1 MIVCDTEADP
11 VQTQQCAQR
20 AVDDRVVAVVGMSVL
35 DSDPVWPLLEAAGIP
50 VIGSRI
56 NTDRD
61 VSSPV
66 AFPLGSGIVGTF
78 SAMPQLLARQGAHKV
93 AVVMSDFGAA
103 TSSALGLIESGL
115 SRTSAS
121 AGPVVRVPLGVKSLA
136 PYAAAA
142 TRDEVDG
149 VIVFLERKEQ
159 AGLLRSLKAA
169 NFRGRIVTQASLS
182 ITGNPAIDDGTL
194 GVGEF
199 PPVNARGR
207 GMKLFRSDMADA
219 GISSSGL
226 LGLDAGALN
235 FWLAAWVFERVAQ
248 GLPAIDSRNVAAGDG
263 QHRRTR
269 HGGRDATAL
278 DLGPEPGVSPPLQP
292 DRDAQYREGREAV
305 ADLRPIPRSGD
316 RSASLRR
323 VSGGGT
329 GTRRRR
335 RAVRSNV
342 PTISSSRATPSV
354 LRMSAPVRG
363 KKMPPTSTGPGDPP
377 ARFDAADA
385 AVACCCVAAEHS

>member
-1 MIVCDTEADP
+1 MVALAGGGASAVQARSDGAPIAVMTMGEFFANPQWPVAVKARFADLNRAGGIQDAAGTRHKVKVIVCDTEADP

-35 DSDPVWPLLEAAGIP
+35 DSDAVWPLLEAAGIP
-50 VIGSRI
+50 VIGSRV

-142 TRDEVDG
+142 TRDAVDG

-159 AGLLRSLKAA
+159 AGLLRSLKVA

-207 GMKLFRSDMADA
+207 GMNLFRSDMADA

-235 FWLAAWVFERVAQ
+235 FWLAAWVFNA
-248 GLPAIDSRNVAAGDG
+248 
-263 QHRRTR
+263 
-269 HGGRDATAL
+269 
-278 DLGPEPGVSPPLQP
+278 SPKASPQS
-292 DRDAQYREGREAV
+292 
-305 ADLRPIPRSGD
+305 IPRRCS
-316 RSASLRR
+316 RRWATSA
-323 VSGGGT
+323 
-329 GTRRRR
+329 
-335 RAVRSNV
+335 N
-342 PTISSSRATPSV
+342 
-354 LRMSAPVRG
+354 
-363 KKMPPTSTGPGDPP
+363 STWG
-377 ARFDAADA
+377 A
-385 AVACCCVAAEHS
+385 